1 MLESLIQKHL
11 IFYNISNLLT
21 HISSLKLTTFK
32 DYINNVMFMLYLSDQ
47 ILQSI
52 NKYTCIF
59 IENQFLF
66 SIMH

>member
-1 MLESLIQKHL
+1 MLESLMQKHL

-21 HISSLKLTTFK
+21 HSSLKLTTFK
-32 DYINNVMFMLYLSDQ
+32 DYINNVMLMLYFSDQ

>member
-1 MLESLIQKHL
+1 MLESLMQKHL
-11 IFYNISNLLT
+11 IFYNISSLT
-21 HISSLKLTTFK
+21 HSSLKLTTFK
-32 DYINNVMFMLYLSDQ
+32 DYINNVMLMLYLSDQ

>member
-1 MLESLIQKHL
+1 MLESLMQKHL

-21 HISSLKLTTFK
+21 HSSLKLTTFK
-32 DYINNVMFMLYLSDQ
+32 DYINNVMLMLYLSDQ